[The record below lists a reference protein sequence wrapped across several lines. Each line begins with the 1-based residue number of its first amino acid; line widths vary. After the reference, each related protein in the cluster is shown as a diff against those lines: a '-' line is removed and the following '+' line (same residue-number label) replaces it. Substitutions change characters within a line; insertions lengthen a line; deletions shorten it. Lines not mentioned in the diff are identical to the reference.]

1 MAGIVFVKTTK
12 LEEIVKFYTEE
23 IGCTKWLSQPNIEI
37 LRHENLLIGF
47 HQQAKADQTGLL
59 TFFFETKPEVNAMF
73 NKLEKL
79 ELAFAKP
86 KFNDTYKIYNFF
98 AKDIEGRDIEF
109 QTFLHELPP
118 Y

>member
-1 MAGIVFVKTTK
+1 MAGIVFVKTTI
-12 LEEIVKFYTEE
+12 LEKIVKFYTEE

-47 HQQAKADQTGLL
+47 HQQVKSDQTGLL
-59 TFFFETKPEVNAMF
+59 TFFFDTKPEVNAMF
-73 NKLEKL
+73 VKMQERG
-79 ELAFAKP
+79 LAFAKP

-98 AKDIEGRDIEF
+98 AKDIEGRNIEF
-109 QTFLHELPP
+109 QTFLHELPD